1 MSWLYLLLAGLS
13 EILWSTTM
21 KLSQG
26 FTKIGWAMITII
38 GLIASMFFLLKA
50 VKQLPFSL
58 AYPIW
63 TGIGAVGAVVV
74 GVLLFHDKF
83 PVATWFFIVLL
94 IVAIV
99 GIKVTAG
106 E

>member
-1 MSWLYLLLAGLS
+1 MSWIYLLLAGFS

-26 FTKIGWAMITII
+26 FTKISWAIITVI
-38 GLIASMFFLLKA
+38 GLIASMFFLLQA

-74 GVLLFHDKF
+74 GVSIFHDKF
-83 PVATWFFIVLL
+83 PASTWFFIVLL
-94 IVAIV
+94 IIAII